1 MNKSL
6 NKSDLMDYYF
16 CKKNLWFIINKHSSK
31 SPMTEGEKFRAEQGD
46 KFEIAARKLFN
57 NGVLIEGNDIKEKTD
72 LTKIHIKKRTNV
84 IFQATVESEGFTAIS
99 DVLVKTKDNMSW
111 ELYEIKST
119 TNIKEDNPLHKG
131 SSNYIKDIAFQNL
144 VCEMNGIEISSCYVI
159 HPNKKELFSH
169 DINNN
174 KFFNIVDVTEKVLL
188 EKNIVQKDMFEM
200 KEFLA
205 GNISSGCDCLHK
217 GRSNQ
222 CDTFNIS
229 NPKVPDYSIHD
240 LKSVG
245 QSKATLSEL
254 VSNQIFEISS
264 LPADHKILTNSR
276 KGQFESYIQKKP
288 IYMIDEITEELSKL
302 KWPIQFLDF
311 ETYHSVIPIIEGY
324 FSWEKIP
331 FQWSL
336 HSLNENEE
344 LKSRDFIVDSI
355 SKDPLEELADEL
367 FRNIDLEGTIV
378 VWHESFEKGIF
389 ETISEKIPSYK
400 NKVSRVL
407 SNIFDL
413 EKIFKSNMYCDY
425 RTRGSS
431 SLKKITP
438 VLLDDYTYDELEINN
453 GENAFI
459 EWERMVMSNLSD
471 KEKEKIRLNLIDY
484 CNQDTLA
491 TYKILNFLRKLVNKK
506 ILEA

>member
-1 MNKSL
+1 
-6 NKSDLMDYYF
+6 
-16 CKKNLWFIINKHSSK
+16 
-31 SPMTEGEKFRAEQGD
+31 MT
-46 KFEIAARKLFN
+46 
-57 NGVLIEGNDIKEKTD
+57 
-72 LTKIHIKKRTNV
+72 
-84 IFQATVESEGFTAIS
+84 
-99 DVLVKTKDNMSW
+99 
-111 ELYEIKST
+111 
-119 TNIKEDNPLHKG
+119 
-131 SSNYIKDIAFQNL
+131 
-144 VCEMNGIEISSCYVI
+144 
-159 HPNKKELFSH
+159 
-169 DINNN
+169 
-174 KFFNIVDVTEKVLL
+174 
-188 EKNIVQKDMFEM
+188 
-200 KEFLA
+200 
-205 GNISSGCDCLHK
+205 
-217 GRSNQ
+217 
-222 CDTFNIS
+222 
-229 NPKVPDYSIHD
+229 
-240 LKSVG
+240 
-245 QSKATLSEL
+245 
-254 VSNQIFEISS
+254 
-264 LPADHKILTNSR
+264 
-276 KGQFESYIQKKP
+276 
-288 IYMIDEITEELSKL
+288 DEITEELSKL